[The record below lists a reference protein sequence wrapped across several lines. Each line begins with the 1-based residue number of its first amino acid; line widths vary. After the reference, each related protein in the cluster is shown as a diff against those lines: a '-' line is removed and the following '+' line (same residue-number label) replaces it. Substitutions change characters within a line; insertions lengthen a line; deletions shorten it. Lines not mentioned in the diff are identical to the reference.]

1 MIQAA
6 LNGARSAADGTAVPL
21 SPAGL
26 AASAAAAAAAGAHEV
41 QVRPKTPCGRDSLS
55 PRVLGPLLAELRSG
69 TSLPVGVDAYTGGDR
84 VAEWTVLPERA
95 AVDWALPDAEEL
107 ARLLLGRGVAVEAVV
122 RSGTGAAARFL
133 GSPLRGRVL
142 RIVAEVAE
150 PDPARAPGAAR
161 DLLAA
166 LGSRGGR
173 PVLVHGSGRAAWP
186 VLRTAARLGLDVRT
200 GLADTLELPSG
211 ARAASNAELVAA
223 AVTVVHA
230 ERPAPGR

>member
-21 SPAGL
+21 SPADL

-55 PRVLGPLLAELRSG
+55 PRVLGPLLAELRSR

-95 AVDWALPDAEEL
+95 AVDWALPDAEGL
-107 ARLLLGRGVAVEAVV
+107 AGLLLGRGVAVEAVV

-142 RIVAEVAE
+142 RIVAEVTE
-150 PDPARAPGAAR
+150 PDPARAPEAAR

-166 LGSRGGR
+166 LGAADR
-173 PVLVHGSGRAAWP
+173 PVLAHGTGRAAWP
-186 VLRTAARLGLDVRT
+186 VLRTAAGLGLDVRT

-211 ARAASNAELVAA
+211 DRAASNAELVAA
-223 AVTVVHA
+223 AVTVLRA
-230 ERPAPGR
+230 ERAEPGR